1 MLAQIGDV
9 LPRFRIYERLF
20 KNHER
25 LLVALSAVYLDVL
38 RFCSA
43 SKDLFVKARKSKS
56 RWSVKLLAEVLI
68 LSSSFAIN
76 HPKGHVEKPPTGI

>member
-25 LLVALSAVYLDVL
+25 LLVALSTVYHDVL
-38 RFCSA
+38 RFCIA

>member
-9 LPRFRIYERLF
+9 LPRFRIYEKLF

-25 LLVALSAVYLDVL
+25 LLVALSASYLDIL
-38 RFCSA
+38 RFCIA

-56 RWSVKLLAEVLI
+56 K
-68 LSSSFAIN
+68 
-76 HPKGHVEKPPTGI
+76 